1 MNRRWIGVAAI
12 MLVLGWIALASV
24 YTVSEVEQAL
34 LIRLGAPIGVV
45 SVPGL
50 NFKLPTLDA
59 VIYYDKRQ
67 LLLEPPI
74 EQVILG
80 DQKRIEVQTY
90 ARYRISD
97 PLRFYQSLRTVDQAG
112 MQLGQLVSSALRR
125 ELGQVMLPVLLS
137 REREKIVGRIQ
148 NEVALKAR
156 SLGIEVTE
164 VRFRKADLPLE
175 TSQAIYERMKSERQ
189 RDAKE
194 LRAQGAQ
201 WAQEIQAKA
210 DSEKTRIISEAQREA
225 KITRGLGEADANRIS
240 SEAYQRDPQFYRLY
254 RSLLT
259 YRQALADSGPTLILS
274 PDTEFLKDFKLGP
287 AFSGRK

>member
-137 REREKIVGRIQ
+137 REREKIVVRIQ
-148 NEVALKAR
+148 NEVTLKAR
-156 SLGIEVTE
+156 SLGIEVSE

-225 KITRGLGEADANRIS
+225 KITRGQGEADANRIS

-287 AFSGRK
+287 ALSGRK

>member
-12 MLVLGWIALASV
+12 MLVLGWITLASV

-287 AFSGRK
+287 ALSGRK

>member
-1 MNRRWIGVAAI
+1 
-12 MLVLGWIALASV
+12 MLS
-24 YTVSEVEQAL
+24 TTCKE
-34 LIRLGAPIGVV
+34 
-45 SVPGL
+45 PG
-50 NFKLPTLDA
+50 P
-59 VIYYDKRQ
+59 
-67 LLLEPPI
+67 
-74 EQVILG
+74 
-80 DQKRIEVQTY
+80 IEVQAY
-90 ARYRISD
+90 ARYRIFD

-225 KITRGLGEADANRIS
+225 KITRGQGEADANRIS
-240 SEAYQRDPQFYRLY
+240 SEACRSDPQFYRLYRLY

-287 AFSGRK
+287 ALSGRK

>member
-287 AFSGRK
+287 ALSGRK